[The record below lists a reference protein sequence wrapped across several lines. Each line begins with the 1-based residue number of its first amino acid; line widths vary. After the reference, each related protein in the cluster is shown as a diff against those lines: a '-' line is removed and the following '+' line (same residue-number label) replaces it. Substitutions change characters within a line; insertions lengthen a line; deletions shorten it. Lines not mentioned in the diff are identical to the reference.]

1 MIPKFSSYHIVCY
14 AHFSVVICTVIPGPY
29 KTDSKNTA
37 NWGTFISVW
46 AATSRRE
53 VKSSSLLGDS
63 DAICMTVKNL
73 LINLWFGFCNQNLSQ
88 VAVTVPHAL
97 MVGNI
102 SQEDPCRLSHFDD
115 PSYRYMHLPFATGRQ
130 ASNTQSIFKNVSVFR
145 RILKWCRCI
154 LAKVHI

>member
-1 MIPKFSSYHIVCY
+1 MIPKSSSYHIVCY

-53 VKSSSLLGDS
+53 VKSSSLLGNS
-63 DAICMTVKNL
+63 DAICMTVNL

-88 VAVTVPHAL
+88 VAVTVPHTL

-102 SQEDPCRLSHFDD
+102 SQEDPDWATLTILPIGICI
-115 PSYRYMHLPFATGRQ
+115 YHLPLGVKQ
-130 ASNTQSIFKNVSVFR
+130 AILNQSSRMYQYLDEF
-145 RILKWCRCI
+145 
-154 LAKVHI
+154 

>member
-1 MIPKFSSYHIVCY
+1 MRQLSNHNVVIPKSSSHHIVCY

-29 KTDSKNTA
+29 KTDIKNTA
-37 NWGTFISVW
+37 NRGAFISVW

-97 MVGNI
+97 MLGNI
-102 SQEDPCRLSHFDD
+102 SQEDPDWATLTI
-115 PSYRYMHLPFATGRQ
+115 LPIGICIYQLPLDVKQ
-130 ASNTQSIFKNVSVFR
+130 AILNQSSR
-145 RILKWCRCI
+145 MYQY
-154 LAKVHI
+154 